1 MTGNE
6 LKYAHLARRNRDEA
20 ESLFLANMNL
30 APSVLR
36 KIVGKSGMNEDLMQ
50 DAYLGLW
57 RACIHWRESEEI
69 KFSAYAGRCIVNA
82 CTQHHRGKKKSVVP
96 ERYLS
101 ERAYPNIDKDESEV
115 TLEEIVPDDSA
126 GNTEE
131 RIAFKD
137 FINRLDDDERDIAI
151 ALMNG
156 RTLKSVYEAKGRTW
170 CWGKARKEK
179 LGKKLME
186 AMA

>member
-1 MTGNE
+1 MTRNE
-6 LKYAHLARRNRDEA
+6 LRYAHLARRSRDEA
-20 ESLFLANMNL
+20 ENRFLANMNL

-36 KIVGKSGMNEDLMQ
+36 KLVGKSGMNEDLMQ

-57 RACIHWRESEEI
+57 RACIHWRENEEI

-82 CTQHHRGKKKSVVP
+82 CTQHHREKQKSVVP

-101 ERAYPNIDKDESEV
+101 ERAYPNSGKDESEV

-126 GNTEE
+126 GNAED

-137 FINRLDDDERDIAI
+137 FINRLDADERDIAV
-151 ALMNG
+151 ALMSG

-170 CWGKARKEK
+170 CWGKARKDK
-179 LGKKLME
+179 LRKKLSEVMS
-186 AMA
+186 